1 MSETIATI
9 HVTLPDGS
17 VRTVPAGTTA
27 REIAAAIGP
36 RLAKDAVLAKANDIL
51 VDLNRPIVADVTL
64 QILTSKAP
72 EALDVLRHSTAHAT
86 AQAVQELFPGTKIGQ
101 GPVIENG
108 FYYDFDRD
116 EPLTESDLATIENR
130 VREIIARDL
139 PIERLDLPKAE
150 AIAFFERENEP
161 YKIYFATT
169 KGDDVVSIYRQG
181 GWTDF
186 CRGPHVPSTG
196 RLAAFKLLS
205 VAGAYWLGSEKNKML
220 QRIYGTAFW
229 TQAELDRYLHM
240 LEEAKKRDHRRL
252 GKELDLFMFHPYAPG
267 AAFWTERGTTIFN
280 VLNAYLRALQMEDY
294 REIKTPLLYNKH
306 LWELSGHWGKYREN
320 MFLVLDTETGE
331 HDFSLKPMNCPSH
344 YVYYASK
351 THSYRELP
359 IRFTTYDVLHRNE
372 VSGALS
378 GMTRVRQFQQDD
390 CHVFLR
396 EEQIESEVKRLAE
409 FILGYYKTF
418 GLTATLKFATRPSVR
433 IGDDAMWDRAEAAL
447 RSALAS
453 TGLPYELKP
462 GDGAFYG
469 PKIDFDVAD
478 SLGRKWQLGT
488 IQLDYAAPER
498 FGLEYVG
505 EDNAPHRPVVIHRAV
520 MGSFERFVAILIE
533 HYAGAFP
540 LWLAPEQVRVLP
552 ITDRVNPY
560 AETVRARCA
569 AAGLRARLDDRS
581 EKIGAKIRDAQV
593 QQVPLMLVVGDREA
607 ETGTVA
613 VRSRRGGDEGAS
625 PIDAFIERATEIV
638 TTKSNELGFAKS
650 TETPCR
656 S

>member
-1 MSETIATI
+1 MPETVATVR
-9 HVTLPDGS
+9 VTLPDGS
-17 VRTVPAGTTA
+17 VREVAAGTTA
-27 REIAAAIGP
+27 AGVAAAIGP
-36 RLAKDAVLAKANDIL
+36 RLAKDAVVAKVDGIL
-51 VDLNRPIVADVTL
+51 VDLARPIRQDASIE
-64 QILTSKAP
+64 ILTPKSP
-72 EALDVLRHSTAHAT
+72 EALHVLRHSTAHAV
-86 AQAVQELFPGTKIGQ
+86 AQAVQELYPGTKIGQ

-108 FYYDFDRD
+108 FYYDFDRA
-116 EPLTESDLATIENR
+116 EPFSEDDLATIERR
-130 VREIIARDL
+130 VREIVARNL
-139 PIERLDLPKAE
+139 PIERVDLPKTQ
-150 AIAFFERENEP
+150 AIAFFEKEREP

-181 GWTDF
+181 DWTDF

-196 RLAAFKLLS
+196 RLGAFKLLS

-229 TQAELDRYLHM
+229 TQADLDAYLAL
-240 LEEAKKRDHRRL
+240 LEEARKRDHRRL
-252 GKELDLFMFHPYAPG
+252 GKELDLFLFHPYAPG
-267 AAFWTERGTTIFN
+267 AAFWTERGTTVFN
-280 VLNAYLRALQMEDY
+280 VLNATMREIQLEDY

-320 MFLVLDTETGE
+320 MFLVLDAETGE

-344 YVYYASK
+344 HVYFASK

-390 CHVFLR
+390 CHVYLR
-396 EEQIESEVKRLAE
+396 EDQIESEVLRLTD

-418 GLTATLKFATRPSVR
+418 GLTASLKFATRPPER
-433 IGDDAMWDRAEAAL
+433 IGDDAMWDRAESSLRAAL
-447 RSALAS
+447 QA

-488 IQLDYAAPER
+488 IQLDYAAAER

-520 MGSFERFVAILIE
+520 MGSFERFTAILIE

-552 ITDRVNPY
+552 ITDRVNGY
-560 AETVRARCA
+560 AATVRERCA

-581 EKIGAKIRDAQV
+581 EKIGAKIRDAQLMKI
-593 QQVPLMLVVGDREA
+593 PFMLVVGDREA
-607 ETGTVA
+607 ESGAVA
-613 VRSRRGGDEGAS
+613 VRSRRGGDEGAV
-625 PIDAFIERATEIV
+625 PLDAFLARAV
-638 TTKSNELGFAKS
+638 GLSRSKSSEF
-650 TETPCR
+650 
-656 S
+656 

>member
-1 MSETIATI
+1 MPETVATI
-9 HVTLPDGS
+9 QVTLPDGS
-17 VRTVPAGTTA
+17 VREFAAGTTPKA
-27 REIAAAIGP
+27 VAAAIGP
-36 RLAKDAVLAKANDIL
+36 RLAKDAVVAKANDLL
-51 VDLNRPIVADVTL
+51 VDLDRPLLEDVAL
-64 QILTSKAP
+64 QILTPKSP
-72 EALDVLRHSTAHAT
+72 EALAVLRHSTAHAT

-108 FYYDFDRD
+108 FYYDFDR
-116 EPLTESDLATIENR
+116 ETPFTEADLATIEAR
-130 VREIIARDL
+130 VREIIARNL
-139 PIERLDLPKAE
+139 PIERMDLPKAE
-150 AIAFFERENEP
+150 AIAFFEREQEP

-169 KGDDVVSIYRQG
+169 KGDDIVSIYRQG
-181 GWTDF
+181 EWTDF

-196 RLAAFKLLS
+196 RLGAFKLLS

-229 TQAELDRYLHM
+229 SQAELDQYLHL
-240 LEEAKKRDHRRL
+240 LEEARKRDHRKL
-252 GKELDLFMFHPYAPG
+252 GRELDLFMFHPYAPG
-267 AAFWTERGTTIFN
+267 AAFWTERGTTVFN
-280 VLNAYLRALQMEDY
+280 VLNAFMRELQIADY
-294 REIKTPLLYNKH
+294 REIKTPLLYNRQ

-320 MFLVLDTETGE
+320 MFLVLDAETGE

-344 YVYYASK
+344 HIYYASK

-372 VSGALS
+372 VSGALA
-378 GMTRVRQFQQDD
+378 GLTRVRQFQQDD
-390 CHVFLR
+390 CHVYLR
-396 EEQIESEVKRLAE
+396 EDQIESEVARLAE
-409 FILGYYKTF
+409 FILGYYQTF
-418 GLTATLKFATRPSVR
+418 ELKATLKFATRPPQR
-433 IGDDAMWDRAEAAL
+433 IGDDAMWDRAEGAL
-447 RSALAS
+447 RTALLA
-453 TGLPYELKP
+453 TGLPFELKP

-488 IQLDYAAPER
+488 IQLDYAAAER

-540 LWLAPEQVRVLP
+540 LWLAPEQIRVLP
-552 ITDRVNPY
+552 ITDRINAY
-560 AETVRARCA
+560 GDTVRARCA
-569 AAGLRARLDDRS
+569 AAGLRVKLDDRS

-593 QQVPLMLVVGDREA
+593 QQIPFMLVLGDREA
-607 ETGTVA
+607 EAGTVS
-613 VRSRRGGDEGAS
+613 VRSRRAGDEGACTV
-625 PIDAFIERATEIV
+625 DAFVARAAELVAVKSNDVQFVKKTEI
-638 TTKSNELGFAKS
+638 
-650 TETPCR
+650 PCR

>member
-1 MSETIATI
+1 MPETVATVR
-9 HVTLPDGS
+9 VTLPDGS
-17 VRTVPAGTTA
+17 VREVAAGTTA
-27 REIAAAIGP
+27 AGVAAAIGP
-36 RLAKDAVLAKANDIL
+36 RLAKDAVVAKVDGIL
-51 VDLNRPIVADVTL
+51 VDLARPIRQDASIE
-64 QILTSKAP
+64 ILTPKSP
-72 EALDVLRHSTAHAT
+72 EALHVLRHSTAHAV
-86 AQAVQELFPGTKIGQ
+86 AQAVQELYPGTKIGQ

-108 FYYDFDRD
+108 FYYDFDRA
-116 EPLTESDLATIENR
+116 EPFSEDDLATIERR
-130 VREIIARDL
+130 VREIVARNL
-139 PIERLDLPKAE
+139 PIERVDLPKTQ
-150 AIAFFERENEP
+150 AIAFFEKEREP

-181 GWTDF
+181 DWTDF

-196 RLAAFKLLS
+196 RLGAFKLLS

-229 TQAELDRYLHM
+229 TQADLDAYLAL
-240 LEEAKKRDHRRL
+240 LEEARKRDHRRL
-252 GKELDLFMFHPYAPG
+252 GKELDLFPYAPG
-267 AAFWTERGTTIFN
+267 AAFWTERGTTVFN
-280 VLNAYLRALQMEDY
+280 VLNATMREIQLEDY

-320 MFLVLDTETGE
+320 MFLVLDAETGE

-344 YVYYASK
+344 HVYFASK

-390 CHVFLR
+390 CHVYLR
-396 EEQIESEVKRLAE
+396 EDQIESEVLRLTD

-418 GLTATLKFATRPSVR
+418 GLTASLKFATRPPER
-433 IGDDAMWDRAEAAL
+433 IGDDAMWDRAESSLRAAL
-447 RSALAS
+447 QA

-488 IQLDYAAPER
+488 IQLDYAAAER

-520 MGSFERFVAILIE
+520 MGSFERFTAILIE

-552 ITDRVNPY
+552 ITDRVNGY
-560 AETVRARCA
+560 AATVRERCA

-581 EKIGAKIRDAQV
+581 EKIGAKIRDAQLMKI
-593 QQVPLMLVVGDREA
+593 PFMLVVGDREA
-607 ETGTVA
+607 ESGAVA
-613 VRSRRGGDEGAS
+613 VRSRRGGDEGAV
-625 PIDAFIERATEIV
+625 PLDAFLARAV
-638 TTKSNELGFAKS
+638 GLSRSKSSEF
-650 TETPCR
+650 
-656 S
+656 

>member
-1 MSETIATI
+1 MPETVATVR
-9 HVTLPDGS
+9 VTLPDGS
-17 VRTVPAGTTA
+17 VREVAAGTTA
-27 REIAAAIGP
+27 AGVAAAIGP
-36 RLAKDAVLAKANDIL
+36 RLAKDAVVAKVDGIL
-51 VDLNRPIVADVTL
+51 VDLARPIRQDASIE
-64 QILTSKAP
+64 ILTPKSP
-72 EALDVLRHSTAHAT
+72 EALHVLRHSTAHAV
-86 AQAVQELFPGTKIGQ
+86 AQAVQELYPGTKIGQ

-108 FYYDFDRD
+108 FYYDFDRA
-116 EPLTESDLATIENR
+116 EPFSEDDLATIERR
-130 VREIIARDL
+130 VREIVARNL
-139 PIERLDLPKAE
+139 PIERVDLPKTQ
-150 AIAFFERENEP
+150 AIAFFEKEREP

-181 GWTDF
+181 DWTDF

-196 RLAAFKLLS
+196 RLGAFKLLS

-229 TQAELDRYLHM
+229 TQADLDAYLAL
-240 LEEAKKRDHRRL
+240 LEEARKRDHRRL
-252 GKELDLFMFHPYAPG
+252 GKELDLFLVHPYARG
-267 AAFWTERGTTIFN
+267 AAFWTERGTTVFN
-280 VLNAYLRALQMEDY
+280 VLNATMREIQLEDY

-320 MFLVLDTETGE
+320 MFLVLDAETGE

-344 YVYYASK
+344 HVYFASK

-390 CHVFLR
+390 CHVYLR
-396 EEQIESEVKRLAE
+396 EDQIESEVLRLTD

-418 GLTATLKFATRPSVR
+418 GLTASLKFATRPPER
-433 IGDDAMWDRAEAAL
+433 IGDDAMWDRAESSLRAAL
-447 RSALAS
+447 QA

-488 IQLDYAAPER
+488 IQLDYAAAER

-520 MGSFERFVAILIE
+520 MGSFERFTAILIE

-552 ITDRVNPY
+552 ITDRVNGY
-560 AETVRARCA
+560 AATVRERCA

-581 EKIGAKIRDAQV
+581 EKIGAKIRDAQLMKI
-593 QQVPLMLVVGDREA
+593 PFMLVVGDREA
-607 ETGTVA
+607 ESGAVA
-613 VRSRRGGDEGAS
+613 VRSRRGGDEGAV
-625 PIDAFIERATEIV
+625 PLDAFLARAV
-638 TTKSNELGFAKS
+638 GLSRSKSSEF
-650 TETPCR
+650 
-656 S
+656 

>member
-1 MSETIATI
+1 MPETVATVR
-9 HVTLPDGS
+9 VTLPDGS
-17 VRTVPAGTTA
+17 VREVAAGTTA
-27 REIAAAIGP
+27 AGVAAAIGP
-36 RLAKDAVLAKANDIL
+36 RLAKDAVVAKVDGIL
-51 VDLNRPIVADVTL
+51 VDLARPIRQDASIE
-64 QILTSKAP
+64 ILTPKSP
-72 EALDVLRHSTAHAT
+72 EALHVLRHSTAHAV
-86 AQAVQELFPGTKIGQ
+86 AQAVQELYPGTKIGQ

-108 FYYDFDRD
+108 FYYDFDRA
-116 EPLTESDLATIENR
+116 EPFSEDDLATIERR
-130 VREIIARDL
+130 VREIVARNL
-139 PIERLDLPKAE
+139 PIERVDLPKTQ
-150 AIAFFERENEP
+150 AIAFFEKEREP

-181 GWTDF
+181 DWTDF

-196 RLAAFKLLS
+196 RLGAFKLLS

-229 TQAELDRYLHM
+229 TQADLDAYLAL
-240 LEEAKKRDHRRL
+240 LEEARKRDHRRL
-252 GKELDLFMFHPYAPG
+252 GKELDLFLFHPYAPG
-267 AAFWTERGTTIFN
+267 AAFWTERGTTVFN
-280 VLNAYLRALQMEDY
+280 VLNATMREIQLEDY

-320 MFLVLDTETGE
+320 MFLVLDAETGE

-344 YVYYASK
+344 HVYFASK

-390 CHVFLR
+390 CHVYLR
-396 EEQIESEVKRLAE
+396 EDQIESEVLRLTD

-418 GLTATLKFATRPSVR
+418 GLTASLKFATRPPER
-433 IGDDAMWDRAEAAL
+433 IGDDAMWDRAESSLRAAL
-447 RSALAS
+447 QA

-488 IQLDYAAPER
+488 IQLDYAAAER

-520 MGSFERFVAILIE
+520 MGSFERFTAILIE

-552 ITDRVNPY
+552 ITDRVNGY
-560 AETVRARCA
+560 AATVRERCA
-569 AAGLRARLDDRS
+569 AAGLRARLDDREADS
-581 EKIGAKIRDAQV
+581 GA
-593 QQVPLMLVVGDREA
+593 
-607 ETGTVA
+607 VA
-613 VRSRRGGDEGAS
+613 VRSRRGGDEGAV
-625 PIDAFIERATEIV
+625 PLDAFLARAV
-638 TTKSNELGFAKS
+638 GLSRSKSSEF
-650 TETPCR
+650 
-656 S
+656 